1 MDDLCS
7 EIFKGQ
13 NKKQKKI
20 VSVEEDKRIG
30 SCQGLKV

>member
-13 NKKQKKI
+13 NKKEKKI
-20 VSVEEDKRIG
+20 DSVEEDKRIG

>member
-20 VSVEEDKRIG
+20 VSVEEDRIG